1 MLVNGLFHNQLYII
15 SDSKQSRSNQ
25 EHFPMVGC
33 CPFVTFYFHVLLFW
47 GKFSAC
53 SAVGDDDDERDY
65 QVDDQIGEKVDAKN
79 DKLEEELVD
88 E

>member
-33 CPFVTFYFHVLLFW
+33 CPFVTFYLHVLFLG
-47 GKFSAC
+47 GKLSVC
-53 SAVGDDDDERDY
+53 IAVGDDKKDD

>member
-1 MLVNGLFHNQLYII
+1 MLVNDLFHNQLYII

-47 GKFSAC
+47 GTFSVC
-53 SAVGDDDDERDY
+53 IVVGDDKKDD
-65 QVDDQIGEKVDAKN
+65 QVDDQIGGKVDVKG